1 MNLLNLQSK
10 IVYGP
15 VNSRRLGRSLGIN
28 LLPVKNKICSFDCLY
43 CQYGYTRISP
53 KIFTEEKEYPVRD
66 HIRDAV
72 SDALQ
77 SIHPAPA
84 YITFSGNGE
93 ATLHPN
99 FNRIVDDI
107 IELRNQFTPQ
117 SKTAIL
123 SNSSVVDNA
132 SVYKALSR
140 LDERIMK
147 FDSATDEMLQ
157 KYNRPVT
164 KLKVEQII
172 AYLKSI
178 PGLTIQALFSGG
190 IAGNADENHINV
202 WVKKVS
208 EIEPKNIQIYT
219 LDRGYPSRNIEPVSQ
234 DLLYQIQRNL
244 QVSGMNC
251 DVY

>member
-15 VNSRRLGRSLGIN
+15 VNSRRLGKSLGIN
-28 LLPVKNKICSFDCLY
+28 LLPTKHKICSFDCLY
-43 CQYGYTRISP
+43 CQYGYTKILP
-53 KIFTEEKEYPVRD
+53 KIFAEDEKYPDRD
-66 HIRDAV
+66 QIRAAV
-72 SDALQ
+72 KNALQ
-77 SIHPAPA
+77 SIHPSPA

-93 ATLHPN
+93 ATLHPH
-99 FNRIVDDI
+99 FTRIVDDI
-107 IELRNQFTPQ
+107 IELRNQFAPQ

-157 KYNRPVT
+157 NYNRPLS

-172 AYLKSI
+172 AYLKSM
-178 PGLTIQALFSGG
+178 PGLTIQTLFSGG
-190 IAGNADENHINV
+190 MAGNADENHIDI
-202 WVKKVS
+202 WVEKVS
-208 EIEPKNIQIYT
+208 EIQPKYIQIYT
-219 LDRGYPSRNIEPVSQ
+219 LDRGYPSRNIEPVAP
-234 DLLYQIQRNL
+234 DLLDQIQKKIL
-244 QVSGMNC
+244 GLKKLE
-251 DVY
+251 